1 MNSWFFLVNHPTC
14 KEETSCVIARH
25 LIYSYSSTCAGV
37 YELDF
42 AGLRVGGY
50 ADSHMTHIASAAR
63 AGEENQVSCPDI
75 LTIYLRALSGLR
87 TRARTEADAELL
99 EYIA

>member
-25 LIYSYSSTCAGV
+25 LMYSYSSTCAGV